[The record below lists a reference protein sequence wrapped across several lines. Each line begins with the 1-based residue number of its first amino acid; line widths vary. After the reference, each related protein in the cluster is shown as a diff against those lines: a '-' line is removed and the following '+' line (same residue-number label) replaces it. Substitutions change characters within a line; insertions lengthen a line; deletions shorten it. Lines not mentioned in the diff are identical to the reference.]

1 MRRAAAVFFAAL
13 AGCGGP
19 QQVSDWERANPDLLE
34 SSAAVAASAAKP
46 PAFPRSGNLTEIYIS
61 ATATFRYFV
70 DRSSLDV
77 QYQQREIRYVLLARS
92 PSGVENVSYEA
103 IKCPD
108 MHRIY
113 AVGAAGGKWVTRG
126 SDWQQIQRTTALTVP
141 HVLARQFFCP
151 HRDPLQSV
159 AEGVDALQRGAHPLV
174 YVEERPGPSGR

>member
-1 MRRAAAVFFAAL
+1 VKRAAALLLAVL
-13 AGCGGP
+13 AGCGGSG
-19 QQVSDWERANPDLLE
+19 QTSDWERANPDLLDTAAT
-34 SSAAVAASAAKP
+34 SAANVVKP
-46 PAFPRSGNLTEIYIS
+46 PALPRAENLTEVYIS
-61 ATATFRYFV
+61 ATSTFKYFV
-70 DRSSLDV
+70 DRSSLYVDYK
-77 QYQQREIRYVLLARS
+77 QKEIRYVLLARS